1 MLAQAMLAQA
11 MLDKIQSHA
20 TALIPWPVTS
30 VFDVKMREIVCII
43 MSAKDNIHAVH
54 AAAETKA

>member
-1 MLAQAMLAQA
+1 MLAQA

-20 TALIPWPVTS
+20 TALIPWPLTS